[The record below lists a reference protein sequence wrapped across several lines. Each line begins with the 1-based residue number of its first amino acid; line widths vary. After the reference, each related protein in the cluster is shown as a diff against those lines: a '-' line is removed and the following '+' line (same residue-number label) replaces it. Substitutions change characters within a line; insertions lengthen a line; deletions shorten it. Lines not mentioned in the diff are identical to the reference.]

1 MEQCVLSNELSPG
14 IVQLTINRVS
24 SLNALNPEVLR
35 ELYVECEA
43 IRDEFYKAKR
53 EGSFAEDTTRVVIIT
68 GSGDRA
74 FVAGADIPTLSGEHG
89 LEFLKLGVGLMELIE
104 SLPVPVIAKV
114 DGFCL
119 GGGLELALA
128 CDLIISSERSRFG
141 LPEVSLSL
149 IPGFGGTQ
157 RLPRRVG
164 MGEARRMILTGEM
177 LSATEARRIGLID
190 VLADNLSEIVLKTA
204 KTLAGRSPLAL
215 EAAKLSLQA
224 ADNLSKGLAEE
235 ERIFSGLLR
244 SMDAKE
250 GLSAFLE
257 KREPKFTGK

>member
-1 MEQCVLSNELSPG
+1 
-14 IVQLTINRVS
+14 
-24 SLNALNPEVLR
+24 
-35 ELYVECEA
+35 
-43 IRDEFYKAKR
+43 
-53 EGSFAEDTTRVVIIT
+53 
-68 GSGDRA
+68 
-74 FVAGADIPTLSGEHG
+74 
-89 LEFLKLGVGLMELIE
+89 
-104 SLPVPVIAKV
+104 
-114 DGFCL
+114 
-119 GGGLELALA
+119 
-128 CDLIISSERSRFG
+128 
-141 LPEVSLSL
+141 
-149 IPGFGGTQ
+149 
-157 RLPRRVG
+157 